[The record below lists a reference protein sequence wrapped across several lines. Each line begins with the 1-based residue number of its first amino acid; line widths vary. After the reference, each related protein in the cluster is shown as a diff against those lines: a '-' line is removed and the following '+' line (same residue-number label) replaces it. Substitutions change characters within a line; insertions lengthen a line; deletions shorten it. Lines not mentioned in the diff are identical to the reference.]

1 MKGILDNMKHM
12 PNMNDNI
19 DKYAVMKEEKG
30 SFVLIG
36 IAVIFVIIMLIMSV

>member
-1 MKGILDNMKHM
+1 MDMKRM

-36 IAVIFVIIMLIMSV
+36 IAIVFVVIMLIMSI

>member
-1 MKGILDNMKHM
+1 MKYM

-19 DKYAVMKEEKG
+19 DKYSVVKEEKG

-36 IAVIFVIIMLIMSV
+36 LAIVFVIIMLIMSF